1 MTAGVAEPLVSVVVG
16 VSSEPMGGLLVISS
30 RPERMRD
37 HKNNPCSE
45 FRGLAYSFLSVCT
58 PNVSILTTFHF
69 MKNLPSGIRIKK

>member
-30 RPERMRD
+30 KPERMRD

-45 FRGLAYSFLSVCT
+45 FRGLAH
-58 PNVSILTTFHF
+58 SIAFCLHPTCFYTHHF
-69 MKNLPSGIRIKK
+69 PFYEKFTRWHSN